1 LEKSNKQIA
10 AKTTEQKKK
19 DKDTKDKAFQ
29 QELKTINDE
38 AAQKESLLKQ
48 QRTDQLISEQEFQD
62 QLLILKLKRLEAEK
76 ALLEENKKDTIAVQK
91 QIDDLLLSE
100 QKKSEKAGIEQKK
113 KVDAEEKRIDDKKA
127 ARKKRKLAE
136 DAAIIKFE
144 NDRIK
149 KREEEERQERADRA
163 NDPLVQAGLDGL
175 QTRVENEAVLAGIV
189 AFRASLEN
197 GDDLQTALSN
207 GGKAVA
213 AAKVFEVAAT
223 GFHDGGYTGDGGEYD
238 AAGIVHKGEFVNT
251 KQQTTKYNMRGWSAQ
266 DFDTAVDNGYFN
278 QFADVNNATAEQ
290 LNVNKQ
296 IVVNNNNKEVVDKIE
311 WLASQFPKEQLKEV
325 GGVIQHTVTQ
335 GQTTK
340 TTKFETRSVR

>member
-1 LEKSNKQIA
+1 
-10 AKTTEQKKK
+10 
-19 DKDTKDKAFQ
+19 
-29 QELKTINDE
+29 
-38 AAQKESLLKQ
+38 
-48 QRTDQLISEQEFQD
+48 
-62 QLLILKLKRLEAEK
+62 
-76 ALLEENKKDTIAVQK
+76 
-91 QIDDLLLSE
+91 
-100 QKKSEKAGIEQKK
+100 
-113 KVDAEEKRIDDKKA
+113 
-127 ARKKRKLAE
+127 
-136 DAAIIKFE
+136 
-144 NDRIK
+144 
-149 KREEEERQERADRA
+149 
-163 NDPLVQAGLDGL
+163 LVG
-175 QTRVENEAVLAGIV
+175 VV

-223 GFHDGGYTGDGGEYD
+223 GFHDGGYTGDGNEYD

-251 KQQTTKYNMRGWSAQ
+251 KQQTTKYNMRGWSAK
-266 DFDTAVDNGYFN
+266 DFDNAVDNGYFN

-340 TTKFETRSVR
+340 TTKFQTRSVR